1 MAAVG
6 WTAAGS
12 GGGRWS
18 GGGLFVSPVAAGC
31 GKGRRWP
38 DLGAT
43 AAAGKG
49 QRPAA
54 VKEAVVRGH
63 GIGDEDCDGDGRRSR
78 QRR

>member
-1 MAAVG
+1 MVAVG

-18 GGGLFVSPVAAGC
+18 GGGLFVSPVAAGWV
-31 GKGRRWP
+31 KGRRQP

-49 QRPAA
+49 QRPAL

-63 GIGDEDCDGDGRRSR
+63 GIGDDDFDGDGRRSR
-78 QRR
+78 QWR